1 MAKEMLNIEC
11 TLEDI
16 LKSNGG
22 ELRTLADKAIRDMV
36 DDTISR
42 FKDQGVARKVT
53 IEIGLVRMD
62 DQIWASYKVTPK
74 AAPYSRVPTQEDSAA
89 TVPGQMTIYDAD
101 DAIDADVIPPDHQI
115 GCSAEE

>member
-1 MAKEMLNIEC
+1 MTKQMLDIDC

-16 LKSNGG
+16 LKSNDG

-42 FKDQGVARKVT
+42 FKDQGTARKVT

-62 DQIWASYKVTPK
+62 DQILASYKVTPK
-74 AAPYSRVPTQEDSAA
+74 AAPYSRVPAKDDRVNTAA
-89 TVPGQMTIYDAD
+89 GQMTIDDIQDAEVVD
-101 DAIDADVIPPDHQI
+101 QQPKMI
-115 GCSAEE
+115 GHNPTE